1 MGAGTE
7 VRKIITRRLN
17 SVIGELEIV
26 VHRFGY
32 LRALSGTITV
42 LTVSGVLGQVFGITW
57 LRIFFATAAA
67 GLFVLAGLISFAGTE
82 KLRSRKVITEG
93 LLHKYADALRND
105 SPLAIREWQQEVVIE
120 TNGDAHITRKLVL
133 ESAADELPRYL
144 AVNMVYYGSDE
155 LTERRRRQV
164 ACKAL
169 HAGQEDTSAATRA
182 TATSAWR
189 LSSNGMPKLE
199 VYVHLGDVV
208 EAGDLIT
215 VEWQWPKFSAD
226 LMDGKAPESFDVL
239 FAKKVGRFEHRVVF
253 REAGRDQRMKIVN
266 RGASNLDKQR
276 IGHDLVVSFS
286 AVEPELGRRFGFVA
300 DYSGE

>member
-1 MGAGTE
+1 MGASAE
-7 VRKIITRRLN
+7 VRKIVTRRLN
-17 SVIGELEIV
+17 SVVGELEIV

-32 LRALSGTITV
+32 LRTLSGTITV
-42 LTVSGVLGQVFGITW
+42 LTVSGVLGQVFGIAW
-57 LRIFFATAAA
+57 LRVFFATAAA
-67 GLFVLAGLISFAGTE
+67 ALFVLASLISFAGTE
-82 KLRSRKVITEG
+82 KLRARKVITEG

-105 SPLAIREWQQEVVIE
+105 SPLAIREWHQEVVIE

-144 AVNMVYYGSDE
+144 SVNMVYYGSDE

-164 ACKAL
+164 VCTAL
-169 HAGQEDTSAATRA
+169 HAGPEDTNSGTRA
-182 TATSAWR
+182 TATSSWR
-189 LSSNGMPKLE
+189 LSSNDKPKLE

-215 VEWQWPKFSAD
+215 VEWQWPRFSAD
-226 LMDGKAPESFDVL
+226 LMSGNAPENFDVL
-239 FAKKVGRFEHRVVF
+239 FDKKVGRFEHRVVF
-253 REAGRDQRMKIVN
+253 REAGRDQRMRIRN
-266 RGASNLDKQR
+266 LGASNLDKQR

-286 AVEPELGRRFGFVA
+286 ADEPQLGRRFGFVA